1 MTALPHG
8 LDLVGTRDLV
18 ARRELTA
25 MELLESALERI
36 DALNPK
42 LNAFV
47 TVMADAAYAQ
57 ARKADHDLAQGRSH
71 GPLHGVTLGVK
82 DIIDVERAPTRAGSR
97 SMQTVAAT
105 HDAACVARLR
115 AAGAIVIGKLHTHEL
130 AAGITSDNAL
140 YGRARNPWNPAYI
153 PGGSSGGSAIATASG
168 MVHCALG
175 TDTGG
180 SIRIPAAFCG
190 VVGLKGTLGRVS
202 RRGILTRSWTMDH
215 VGPLTRSV
223 RDAAL
228 VFEAMAGHDA
238 GDEHSSRRPV
248 ETLADVLEGNLSGL
262 RVGVL
267 TGPFFEAD
275 VDRQVASAF
284 ENAIAV
290 IRERG
295 ATIHAVGFDLAEAAH
310 AAGYVIAFAEAAA
323 SQDDALRARPEDFG
337 DDVRAQLRAAEFISA
352 TQYIRALR
360 TRSRV
365 QHAIGR
371 LLKDVDVLLLPTV
384 PIMPLRC
391 DETPTGEQ
399 LLLCARNTRLFSAAG
414 VPAITVP
421 AGFSREGL
429 PIGLQIVG
437 RPFDE
442 ATIVQVAGAYERATQ
457 WHARMPA
464 MAARGSDPPVSAM
477 LDTAQAA
484 PTPSRG
490 EIT

>member
-1 MTALPHG
+1 MTARLHE
-8 LDLVGTRDLV
+8 LDLVGARDLV

-25 MELLESALERI
+25 VELLESALGRI
-36 DALNPK
+36 DAHNPR
-42 LNAFV
+42 LTAVV
-47 TVMADAAYAQ
+47 TIMAAAARAQ
-57 ARKADHDLAQGRSH
+57 ALKADHDLAQGRSH

-82 DIIDVERAPTRAGSR
+82 DIIDVEGVPTRAGSR
-97 SMQTVAAT
+97 SVKSGAAAS
-105 HDAACVARLR
+105 DAACVARLR

-202 RRGILTRSWTMDH
+202 RRGVLTRSWTMDH
-215 VGPLTRSV
+215 VGTLTRSV

-228 VFEAMAGHDA
+228 VFETMAGYDPA
-238 GDEHSSRRPV
+238 DEYSSRRPV
-248 ETLADVLEGNLSGL
+248 GKLADMLDGDL
-262 RVGVL
+262 RGVRAGIL

-284 ENAIAV
+284 EEAIPV
-290 IRERG
+290 IRTRG
-295 ATIHAVGFDLAEAAH
+295 ATIQGVGFDLAEAAH
-310 AAGYVIAFAEAAA
+310 AAVYVIAFAEAAA
-323 SQDDALRARPEDFG
+323 SQDDVLRERPEDFG
-337 DDVRAQLRAAEFISA
+337 DDVRAQLRAAAFISA
-352 TQYIRALR
+352 SQYIRALR

-371 LLKDVDVLLLPTV
+371 LLREVDVLLLPTV

-391 DETPTGEQ
+391 DETPSSDQ
-399 LLLCARNTRLFSAAG
+399 LLLCARNTRLFSVAG
-414 VPAITVP
+414 VPTISVP
-421 AGFSREGL
+421 AGFSHQGL

-442 ATIVQVAGAYERATQ
+442 STIVRIAGIYERATQ

-464 MAARGSDPPVSAM
+464 MTTCASHSPVSAM

-484 PTPSRG
+484 PTPSPG